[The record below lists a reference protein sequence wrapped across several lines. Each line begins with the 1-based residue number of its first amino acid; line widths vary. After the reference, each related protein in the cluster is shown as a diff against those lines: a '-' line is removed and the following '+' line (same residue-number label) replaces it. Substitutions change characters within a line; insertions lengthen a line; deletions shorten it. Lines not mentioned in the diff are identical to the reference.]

1 MADDSPV
8 SKGRPKGDAN
18 AARARLMRK
27 REIDRL
33 AQRANRERNKQR
45 IQMLEEEVSRLK
57 SQDQNAAYAGLMET
71 IRQQQTRLD
80 ELQGALTKVLSI
92 SSAVSQSTSV
102 SREEEK
108 STNGSDKAGRDIQR
122 SSQSSSSTSS
132 SSKERVLDFPE
143 EPQAQQLSFHMEA
156 NGLQSLCPLLSPQMV
171 QTMADKFSQAT
182 CDPYLGLS
190 FLPLAADE
198 EKWDVSNDAFHS
210 ALASAPSFICPDAV
224 DPDVPLQAIFCGWH
238 VVDSRER
245 ENPIWKMLRLIDER
259 VFGLWTSKA
268 QKAALMFVTHTLIKV
283 PIHSSSCLAIANMFH
298 SSTT

>member
-1 MADDSPV
+1 MASNPAV
-8 SKGRPKGDAN
+8 SRGRPRGDDTT
-18 AARARLMRK
+18 ARARLMRK

-45 IQMLEEEVSRLK
+45 MQMLEEEVSRLK
-57 SQDQNAAYAGLMET
+57 SQDQNAAHAGLIET
-71 IRQQQTRLD
+71 IRQQQSRLD

-92 SSAVSQSTSV
+92 SSTVCQSTSLP
-102 SREEEK
+102 REEERG
-108 STNGSDKAGRDIQR
+108 SSGSDTTCRYGQQC
-122 SSQSSSSTSS
+122 SQSSSTTSS
-132 SSKERVLDFPE
+132 SLCGRERILEFPE
-143 EPQAQQLSFHMEA
+143 EQQQLSYPVETG
-156 NGLQSLCPLLSPQMV
+156 GLQSLGPLLAPNIMQIMG
-171 QTMADKFSQAT
+171 DKFSQAA

-198 EKWDVSNDAFHS
+198 EKWDISNDAFHN
-210 ALASAPSFICPDAV
+210 ALASAPSFVCPDAV

-245 ENPIWKMLRLIDER
+245 ENPIWTMLRLIDER

-283 PIHSSSCLAIANMFH
+283 LIFIVPYAQFSP
-298 SSTT
+298 